1 MNVRS
6 RNLRILG
13 SALALV
19 VVGIVA
25 IRVVAAVTSDDP
37 IERSFLIVRDESIGG
52 FPRDGTIGDAV
63 ELLGLPTAR
72 LPGGV
77 NQCELRWPSRGITM
91 DTVFPGAANPCG
103 PAGNHLSTTVTDKR
117 WTTDAGLKIGD
128 PAARIRELY
137 PEAGKPSSDGIVE
150 LFTRDF
156 SGLPLP
162 SLTATVAKNRVVALT
177 LYGPRRGF

>member
-1 MNVRS
+1 MNPRA

-13 SALALV
+13 GALALV

-72 LPGGV
+72 IPGGV
-77 NQCELRWPSRGITM
+77 NQCQLTWPSRGITM

-103 PAGNHLSTTVTDKR
+103 PEGNHLSTTVTDPR
-117 WTTDAGLKIGD
+117 WETDAGLKVGD
-128 PAARIRELY
+128 PQARIYELY
-137 PEAGKPSSDGIVE
+137 PDAGKPSSDGIVE
-150 LFTRDF
+150 IFTRDF

-162 SLTATVAKNRVVALT
+162 SLTATVVKGRVTALT
-177 LYGPRRGF
+177 LYGPHRGF